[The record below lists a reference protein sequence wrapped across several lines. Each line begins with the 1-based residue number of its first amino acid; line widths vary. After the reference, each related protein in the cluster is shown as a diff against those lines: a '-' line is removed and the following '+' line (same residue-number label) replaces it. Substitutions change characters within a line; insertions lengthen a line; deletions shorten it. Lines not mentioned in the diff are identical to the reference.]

1 MNDLICKVG
10 QTMTHLQIAE
20 VVGSRPDSVK
30 RTIETLAEK
39 GIITFTQE
47 VGKSTGGRPATI
59 YHVNER
65 NSYVVVAQLSPE
77 FTAKLVDFW
86 QETKALSAP
95 PVPTT
100 FLEAMKLSVSL
111 LEQVEQQNKQI
122 ASISEICDAAVKTK
136 AEIGSR
142 REATAMATAS
152 VVTRKLTKLEKILER
167 HDCKTISELMEGTG
181 ISARVANIE
190 LETLGY
196 LRNELVEGKKR
207 RRLTQ
212 KGFEIAK
219 EFPSKK
225 FIQIGILPSCEEKV
239 VEMILGE

>member
-1 MNDLICKVG
+1 MAE
-10 QTMTHLQIAE
+10 QT
-20 VVGSRPDSVK
+20 
-30 RTIETLAEK
+30 EK
-39 GIITFTQE
+39 G
-47 VGKSTGGRPATI
+47 
-59 YHVNER
+59 NEAR
-65 NSYVVVAQLSPE
+65 DYFLMMEKKA
-77 FTAKLVDFW
+77 
-86 QETKALSAP
+86 KALSAP

-122 ASISEICDAAVKTK
+122 ASISEICNAAVKTK

-142 REATAMATAS
+142 REATALATAS

-207 RRLTQ
+207 RRLTK